1 MYARLLPTPTKS
13 VLLFGPR
20 GTGKSTWI
28 RYRFPNVVSY
38 DLLDSGE
45 ALRLSKAPETLY
57 RELAL
62 LSPGAW
68 AVIDEVQKAPA
79 LLDEVHR
86 LMETRGLRFVLS
98 GSSARKLRRGGANLL
113 AGRAETLAML
123 PLTCA
128 EMNFDVDLAR
138 LVRFGTLPMAVM
150 AEDPAAYL
158 KSYAETYLVHEVQAE
173 ALTRN
178 VGAFARFLEV
188 AARQNGQQT
197 NAASIARDVGVARR
211 TVQNHFDILVDTLLG
226 YWLPAWKLK
235 SANKQVTQSKF
246 YFFDSGVARAL
257 SGRLPYPPTSE
268 ELGPL
273 LETFLLNEI
282 RAYLAYSSLGYRLHF
297 WRSYGGAEVDVLCE
311 TAAGFVA
318 VEIKASPNWQNGFS
332 RGLLRVSEAL
342 GKRKTACYGV
352 HLGERAA
359 LWGDV
364 TVLPALDF
372 IKRLWDGDILR

>member
-1 MYARLLPTPTKS
+1 MYTRLLPTPTKS

-28 RYRFPNVVSY
+28 RSRFPDVVSY

-68 AVIDEVQKAPA
+68 AVIDEVQKVPA

-128 EMNFDVDLAR
+128 EMSFDVDLAR

-158 KSYAETYLVHEVQAE
+158 RSYAETYLVQEVQAE

-197 NAASIARDVGVARR
+197 NATSIARDVGVARR

-318 VEIKASPNWQNGFS
+318 IEIKASSNWQNGFN

-342 GKRKTACYGV
+342 GKSKTACYGV

-364 TVLPALDF
+364 TVLPVLDF